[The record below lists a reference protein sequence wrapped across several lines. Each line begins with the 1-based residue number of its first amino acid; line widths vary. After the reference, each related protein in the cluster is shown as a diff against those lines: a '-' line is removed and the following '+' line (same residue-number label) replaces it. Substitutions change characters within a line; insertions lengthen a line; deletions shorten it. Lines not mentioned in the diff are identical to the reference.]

1 MAERFAGCSAES
13 GRESM
18 LAEVLAGLLAVLD
31 WQVLA
36 FLCAGVC
43 MGAVFGALPGLT
55 ATMGVAVL
63 TPLTFW
69 VSPEQGLAMLLGI
82 YCGAIPAGGIPA
94 ILINVPGT
102 PASIATSWDGYA
114 LTRKGQAGLALGINA
129 LASVTGQLASI
140 LFLSFLAFPIAR
152 FALQFGP
159 AEYFGLALLGIS
171 LMAGVS
177 GRHVLKGMLSGM
189 LGLSLALVGL
199 DPMTAY
205 PRYTFGLS
213 EFLDG
218 ISFIPVMIGLF
229 GLAEVLVQ
237 VSERRAGI
245 RSPAAMIGRVI
256 PSASEC
262 KSMLGATFSGATVGT
277 MVGAIPAAGGDIG
290 SVIAWEQARRTS
302 PDKAK
307 FGKGSLRGLA
317 ASCAACNG
325 AIGGAMTTMLTL
337 GIPGDAVSAVL
348 IGALLIH
355 GIQPGPLLFANRQS
369 FVFSIVFLMAFASL
383 LIMAVGILG
392 ARPLARILR
401 VPAPWL
407 WAGIVLF
414 GSVGAYALN
423 NAVADLWAM
432 FAAGIVGFLFRK
444 AQIPLGPLVLGLIL
458 GPMMESNLRRALIL
472 SRGDWTG
479 MLARPILLLFL
490 VGTVLALLWPL
501 IQRWRTTRV
510 SGNQDASPDA

>member
-1 MAERFAGCSAES
+1 MTSEI
-13 GRESM
+13 
-18 LAEVLAGLLAVLD
+18 LAGLAAILD
-31 WQVLA
+31 WQVLG
-36 FLCAGVC
+36 FLAAGVSL
-43 MGAVFGALPGLT
+43 GAVFGSLPGLT

-114 LTRKGQAGLALGINA
+114 LTRKGQAGLALGVNA
-129 LASVTGQLASI
+129 LTSAAGQLTSI
-140 LFLSFLAFPIAR
+140 VFLAFLAFPIAN
-152 FALQFGP
+152 FALRFGP

-177 GRHVLKGMLSGM
+177 GRHVLKGMLAGM
-189 LGLSLALVGL
+189 LGLALALVGL

-218 ISFIPVMIGLF
+218 ISFVPVMIGLF
-229 GLAEVLVQ
+229 GLGEVLTQ
-237 VSERRAGI
+237 ISERRGGAPP
-245 RSPAAMIGRVI
+245 PAAAIGRI
-256 PSASEC
+256 LPTAAEL
-262 KSMLGATFSGATVGT
+262 KGMGGAMASGATLGT

-302 PDKAK
+302 SQKET
-307 FGKGSLRGLA
+307 FGKGSLKGLA
-317 ASCAACNG
+317 ASCAACNA

-337 GIPGDAVSAVL
+337 GIPGDAVSAIL

-355 GIQPGPLLFANRQS
+355 GIQPGPLLFANNQS
-369 FVFSIVFLMAFASL
+369 FVFSLVFLLVLASL
-383 LIMAVGILG
+383 LIMLIGILG

-401 VPAPWL
+401 IPAPWL
-407 WAGIVLF
+407 WTGITLF
-414 GSVGAYALN
+414 GTVGAYALN
-423 NAVADLWAM
+423 NAVVDVWAM
-432 FAAGIVGFLFRK
+432 YAAGLVGFLFRK

-458 GPMMESNLRRALIL
+458 GPMMESNLRRALVL
-472 SRGDWTG
+472 SRGDWLGTLTRPL
-479 MLARPILLLFL
+479 MLAFL
-490 VGTVLALLWPL
+490 AATALSLLWPVL
-501 IQRWRTTRV
+501 RRRRAAAA
-510 SGNQDASPDA
+510 DPLRDH